1 MYHHDSYKKH
11 EDWYNVNFPTAEDK
25 VAYLKRNDSKAQT
38 VNNWLQNIFFTC
50 INPLLRKADQKWLT
64 VGDAYGFDAQYI
76 QQSNNAQHAEASDL
90 NSDFLE
96 IAMQNGIINNYSVQN
111 AEKLTFQD
119 NTFDYILCKETYH
132 HFPRP
137 YAALY
142 EMIRVA
148 KKGIVIIEPQD
159 PVTKMPMLLG
169 ILNILAKSSPSL
181 IKKLWKNQ
189 FSYEPVGNF
198 VYKISEREFEK
209 FAAGLG
215 LPMVAFK
222 QINPNFYAKGMES
235 LPASKNE
242 KHFRQINRKK
252 KVLDILVKMTVIP
265 GQVLSVIVFKENPAP
280 ELLIELKALNYKIVN
295 IPKNPYA

>member
-11 EDWYNVNFPTAEDK
+11 ENWYNAHFPTIEDK
-25 VAYLKRNDSKAQT
+25 VAYLKKNDHKAQT
-38 VNNWLQNIFFTC
+38 INNWLQNIFYNC
-50 INPLLRKADQKWLT
+50 ITPLLGKADQKWLT

-76 QQSNNAQHAEASDL
+76 QQFNPNQYAEASDL

-96 IAMQNGIINNYSVQN
+96 IASQNGIINHYSVQN
-111 AEKLTFQD
+111 AENLTFQD

-159 PVTKMPMLLG
+159 PITKMPVLLG
-169 ILNILAKSSPSL
+169 LLNLLAKTSPSS
-181 IKKLWKNQ
+181 IKKLWRNQ

-198 VYKISEREFEK
+198 VYKVSEREFEK

-222 QINPNFYAKGMES
+222 QVNPNFYKKALDG
-235 LPASKNE
+235 LPAVKTE
-242 KHFRQINRKK
+242 KHFRDINRKK
-252 KVLDILVKMTVIP
+252 KVLDTLVKMTVIP
-265 GQVLSVIVFKENPAP
+265 GQVLSAIVFKEQPDP
-280 ELLIELKALNYKIVN
+280 QLLAELKALNYRIVS
-295 IPKNPYA
+295 IPKNPYV

>member
-1 MYHHDSYKKH
+1 MYHYHSYKKH
-11 EDWYNVNFPTAEDK
+11 KDWYNVHFPTAEDK
-25 VAYLKRNDSKAQT
+25 IAYLRRNDSKGQT

-50 INPLLRKADQKWLT
+50 IDPLLRKGDQKWLT

-76 QQSNNAQHAEASDL
+76 QQSNNGQHAEASDL

-169 ILNILAKSSPSL
+169 MLNILARSSPSL

-215 LPMVAFK
+215 LPVVAFK
-222 QINPNFYAKGMES
+222 QINPNFYTKGMES
-235 LPASKNE
+235 LPATKNE
-242 KHFRQINRKK
+242 KHFRQINLKK
-252 KVLDILVKMTVIP
+252 KILDTLVKMTVIP
-265 GQVLSVIVFKENPAP
+265 GQVLSVIVFKKNPEP
-280 ELLIELKALNYKIVN
+280 EVLIDLKALNYKIVN
-295 IPKNPYA
+295 IPENPYA